1 MACLSRGITGWLLW
15 FIWLNQTAIHCFV
28 AEPWT
33 V

>member
-1 MACLSRGITGWLLW
+1 MASLSRGTTGWLHW
-15 FIWLNQTAIHCFV
+15 FIWLNQTAIYCFV